1 MGLPLYIAPVESD
14 LRDKASTSRNSPTHG
29 PNRIRRVRR
38 NESVVESRR
47 RAIMTAASAAAIS
60 RPEGMT
66 ETQWQ
71 LYRHQQQQ
79 PDDPQRRTEERQFQH
94 GIWPRVHLVRP
105 RETLSES
112 ISNPSSRENPLDS
125 SRPSRET
132 LIQRFYDRVR
142 DHDQLNGLSNLGR
155 ERSSANGNSNTGAST
170 TTNGSNGA
178 PTRVS
183 GLRATP
189 TGGAGGPRD
198 EHRLWY
204 DYITS
209 RSRNQ
214 PGRATPGNEGPT
226 AAMTAAIMD
235 NLGSNDEEVGQSLL
249 ATLDRRWL
257 DLPSLSSSV
266 SQSSRSPHRR
276 PRTTVEHY
284 VVEGIPATYDGE
296 MDADNARLS
305 HSTSRRASSLRRVMN
320 ASASSRRPTVGW
332 SDNNDRASS
341 RSRESSQSRIFGD
354 ARQAFNATNRST
366 LSNSAWTV
374 GYLDMNGERRLPP
387 REERRRR
394 EESLQLDGF
403 ISTPQEEGWGAP
415 VDAVDGLGDRR
426 RSLSP
431 VGDEAWDTLLTTL
444 TPDPQ
449 PPSVGTSF
457 ASTSSAL
464 AAATAEGQ
472 PAWASSSQPTVT
484 QTPVVAAL
492 PAVPSPVTR
501 GPDENGEN
509 GRNESTPAPILVE
522 ASHMPAWFT
531 EEPTALTANASS
543 GTASASTSQ
552 QVRSPFTVVSADAD
566 TADESAV
573 MFSGVDGEARDD
585 AACEDSEMDDG
596 VHRDGEE
603 EDAPYDEEEQGEEE
617 ARAYFM
623 GMTDG
628 PSAEGER
635 SMRSGFGGA
644 RPGGNERGSQN
655 PNGSG
660 RNSGSNT
667 QEALELLGI
676 GGMQHIVRSLARRE
690 DIPDEW
696 WAEAGLSRTLAR
708 EASS

>member
-235 NLGSNDEEVGQSLL
+235 NLGSNDEEQ
-249 ATLDRRWL
+249 
-257 DLPSLSSSV
+257 
-266 SQSSRSPHRR
+266 
-276 PRTTVEHY
+276 
-284 VVEGIPATYDGE
+284 
-296 MDADNARLS
+296 
-305 HSTSRRASSLRRVMN
+305 N

-394 EESLQLDGF
+394 EESLQLDGL